1 MGQPRT
7 TLGQSEIWA
16 SIRSCALEGWSTRR
30 LGPSSPDLRAL
41 SRSKLRRLNS
51 GPPGTRTRNL
61 RIKSPLLYPIELEA
75 REREYTKLIESDR
88 GVTEGTRTPNPQ
100 DHNLAL

>member
-1 MGQPRT
+1 MSRISRNSVKHQVTPFRP
-7 TLGQSEIWA
+7 A
-16 SIRSCALEGWSTRR
+16 SPGTRHR
-30 LGPSSPDLRAL
+30 IG
-41 SRSKLRRLNS
+41 

-75 REREYTKLIESDR
+75 REREYTNLIRAVS

-100 DHNLAL
+100 DHNLVL